1 LSSLPPVS
9 YARSADGVRL
19 AFTVT
24 GEGPALVFV
33 PCVPFSNLRVE
44 WRNPLERQIFDQLAR
59 RLTLVHYDG
68 RGTGHSQR
76 DVTDLSLEAMVSD
89 LEAVIDQAGLAEVSL
104 LGQYLSCPH
113 AICYAARHPQRVKRM
128 VLVGGS
134 ARGWDTLSARRTQ
147 ALLSLIEQDWDLF
160 ADTAAHQW
168 MGWSAGDAGRAEAD
182 KIRGAVTPQVARA
195 TVQAASATDV
205 TEQLPRVAAPTL
217 VLHRQCLTLI
227 PAEVSRTLARDLPR
241 GRLVVLEGAQP
252 TLFRQDPG
260 EAVSMLV
267 DFFCDGI
274 APAEAAPQAGMAGDP
289 APPPGGLSRRE
300 VDVLRLLAAGETNAQ
315 IARRLGLST
324 NTIERH
330 VANLYRKIDARGR
343 ADATAH
349 ALRNGLA

>member
-1 LSSLPPVS
+1 LSSPPPVS

-89 LEAVIDQAGLAEVSL
+89 LEAVIDRAGLAEVSL

-227 PAEVSRTLARDLPR
+227 PAEVSRSYR
-241 GRLVVLEGAQP
+241 GAHI
-252 TLFRQDPG
+252 T
-260 EAVSMLV
+260 AML
-267 DFFCDGI
+267 
-274 APAEAAPQAGMAGDP
+274 
-289 APPPGGLSRRE
+289 
-300 VDVLRLLAAGETNAQ
+300 
-315 IARRLGLST
+315 
-324 NTIERH
+324 
-330 VANLYRKIDARGR
+330 
-343 ADATAH
+343 
-349 ALRNGLA
+349 